1 MGNKMTVQKAAKL
14 MGVSEQFIRI
24 GLQQGAFPWGNAV
37 KMSSQ
42 WTYYISSQKFSE
54 DTGIPVEDV
63 NEGGNINE

>member
-42 WTYYISSQKFSE
+42 WTYYINAIKFSE
-54 DTGIPVEDV
+54 HTGIPVE
-63 NEGGNINE
+63 NIEERESE